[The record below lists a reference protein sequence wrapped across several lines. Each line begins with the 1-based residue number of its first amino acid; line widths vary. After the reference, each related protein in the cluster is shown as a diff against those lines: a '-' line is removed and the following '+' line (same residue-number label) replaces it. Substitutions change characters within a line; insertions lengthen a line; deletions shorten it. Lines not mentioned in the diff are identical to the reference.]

1 MHYSRWRLK
10 GDPGPAG
17 RLNRKTDPTAT
28 DKTCSKCSEV
38 KLVAEF
44 SRDPRTADGR
54 YAACKACV
62 AKTARNARFKR
73 KYGITADE
81 YDQMLESQN
90 GVCLICSGPPPNGR
104 PLVVDHCHSTGD
116 VRGLL
121 CNNCN
126 ALLGMAADDIQRLT
140 AAITYLE
147 KSRRS

>member
-1 MHYSRWRLK
+1 MHYNRWRLT
-10 GDPGPAG
+10 GEPGPAE
-17 RLNRKTDPTAT
+17 RLNRKSDPAAP
-28 DKTCSKCSEV
+28 DKVCTKCGET
-38 KLVAEF
+38 KLKTEF
-44 SRDPRTADGR
+44 SRNPKMGDGR
-54 YAACKACV
+54 FTACKSCV
-62 AKTARNARFKR
+62 SKIARNARFKR

-147 KSRRS
+147 KSRRL